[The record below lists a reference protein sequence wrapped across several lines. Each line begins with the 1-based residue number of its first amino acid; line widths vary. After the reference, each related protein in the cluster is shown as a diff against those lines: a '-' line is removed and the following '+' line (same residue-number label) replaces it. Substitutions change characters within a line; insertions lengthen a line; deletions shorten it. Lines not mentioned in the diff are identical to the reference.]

1 MRSTTQLAAALV
13 ATLCSV
19 ALPVT
24 AWPVTEDPAGTPQ
37 ALAADPAPAPR
48 PGGRELGGHV
58 FMPAL
63 GLVMPFATTS
73 FGTYLTLG
81 EGTTHGSISLHVP
94 GAPAD
99 APPQTFSG
107 TVSYAAIGGAL
118 GYEHALAPWLSA
130 RLRFTETLYT
140 GTTGA
145 AVVVVGSNARLGL
158 GAGLTAGLPL
168 GDTVR
173 VAAIL
178 DAGYAP
184 RMGLLLGPALKDA
197 YQRCSSGLSNC
208 EFDFSKLFEQKNVL
222 HLEPGVAISWAPH
235 RSLGLTGN
243 LSYASDSID
252 TSGSGTVT
260 EGGVSVGGAADF
272 DFNAISPV
280 ALGLQ
285 VTWNSMIPLSGGT
298 DRRYTDLGG
307 GLFYTGRKDLSLG
320 LQFVVRRFKVAPA
333 VDVSW
338 STVVATMG
346 LRYYW

>member
-1 MRSTTQLAAALV
+1 MRTAQLAAALA
-13 ATLCSV
+13 ATVCGL
-19 ALPVT
+19 ALPVA
-24 AWPVTEDPAGTPQ
+24 AWPTAEDPAGSPQ
-37 ALAADPAPAPR
+37 AVAVEPAPPAR
-48 PGGRELGGHV
+48 PGGRQLGGHV

-63 GLVMPFATTS
+63 GLVMPFNTTS

-81 EGTTHGSISLHVP
+81 EGTTHGSITLDIPTS
-94 GAPAD
+94 
-99 APPQTFSG
+99 PPTSQTFSG

-118 GYEHALAPWLSA
+118 GYEHALASWLSA

-145 AVVVVGSNARLGL
+145 AVAVVGSNARLGL

-168 GDTVR
+168 GETAR
-173 VAAIL
+173 IAAIF

-184 RMGLLLGPALKDA
+184 RVGLLLGPALKDA
-197 YQRCSSGLSNC
+197 YQRCSTGLSNC

-222 HLEPGVAISWAPH
+222 RLEPGVAVSWAPH

-252 TSGSGTVT
+252 SSGSGTVT

-280 ALGLQ
+280 AVGVQ
-285 VTWNSMIPLSGGT
+285 ATWNSMIPLSGGT
-298 DRRYTDLGG
+298 DQRFTDVGG

-320 LQFVVRRFKVAPA
+320 LQFVVRRFRVAPT

-338 STVVATMG
+338 STVVATTG